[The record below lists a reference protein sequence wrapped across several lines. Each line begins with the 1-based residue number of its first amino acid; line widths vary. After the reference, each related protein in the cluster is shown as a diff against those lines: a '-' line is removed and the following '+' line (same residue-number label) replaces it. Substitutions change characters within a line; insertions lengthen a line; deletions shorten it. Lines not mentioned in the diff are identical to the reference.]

1 MCEYCGPADGKPE
14 QIRPELMAELRKHT
28 EVEAKRRGLTM
39 DQFLDTDRLV
49 SPKNRFFAWFD
60 KFWLNV
66 QLAKPG
72 L

>member
-1 MCEYCGPADGKPE
+1 MCEYCGPLDGKPE
-14 QIRPELMAELRKHT
+14 RIRPELMTKLQKHT
-28 EVEAKRRGLTM
+28 EAEAKRRGLTM
-39 DQFLDTDRLV
+39 DQFLDADQLI
-49 SPKNRFFAWFD
+49 SPKNRFLAWLD